1 MEPFEKVKA
10 LFKGCDDPEA
20 RYKKIIELGGKL
32 PPMPPN
38 EKVQENIVPGCQS
51 LVYLSAEYVDEKIYF
66 TAYSDALISAGLASL
81 LIEAYSGQSPEFI
94 VKNHPTFLEELGI
107 TASLTPG
114 RSNGLASMYRSM
126 QKHALNFLIPG

>member
-1 MEPFEKVKA
+1 MESFERVKA
-10 LFKGCDDPEA
+10 LFKGCDTPED
-20 RYKKIIELGGKL
+20 RYKKIIDLGSQL
-32 PPMPPN
+32 PPMSPN

-51 LVYLSAEYVDEKIYF
+51 LVYLSAEFVDEKIYF

-81 LIEAYSGQSPEFI
+81 LIEAYNGLPPEFI

-107 TASLTPG
+107 TTSLTPG

-126 QKHALNFLIPG
+126 QKHALNILVAD